1 MNKLDKKIIYVLG
14 TKAQFIKCEY
24 ILHNLV
30 KQNVDILILDTGQHK
45 ELTHKELNESGLE
58 YEYISLSNNTKN
70 ISTIFGMIIWFF
82 KIIFL
87 VKQKEKL
94 HGISH
99 SMVHGDTVSTLIG
112 LIFSKRNNIKTIHLE
127 SGYKSNNI
135 LKPFPEEL
143 VRGIV
148 SRFSD
153 ILVVDGDLQYDNISK
168 FSKNKKIIRIS
179 RNTIYDSLHKFLD
192 ERISAFDNTLTV
204 TIHRTENIYNK
215 KVLTSLV
222 HLLIEIRSKY
232 NFDKIQ
238 WFCHDVTLNMLKKYN
253 LFIKLEKNDIVVRS
267 LLTHEKF
274 IKELI
279 NSKLVITD
287 GGSISEECSIL
298 GLNTIVWRDVVEDSR
313 YLNENVILSEYDSA
327 TINNFIENLLEQ
339 RNITTAVTSPSA
351 ELVEKLLKII

>member
-1 MNKLDKKIIYVLG
+1 MNKSDKKIIYVLG
-14 TKAQFIKCEY
+14 TKAQFVKCEY
-24 ILHNLV
+24 ILHNLINH
-30 KQNVDILILDTGQHK
+30 NVDILILDTGQHK
-45 ELTHKELNESGLE
+45 ELTHKELNESGLK
-58 YEYISLSNNTKN
+58 YEYMSLSNNNKN
-70 ISTIFGMIIWFF
+70 ISSIFGMIIWFF
-82 KIIFL
+82 KIIFSS
-87 VKQKEKL
+87 KQKDKL
-94 HGISH
+94 DGISY

-153 ILVVDGDLQYDNISK
+153 ILVVDGDSQYNNILK
-168 FSKNKKIIRIS
+168 FIKNKKIIRIS
-179 RNTIYDSLHKFLD
+179 RNTIYDSVHEFL
-192 ERISAFDNTLTV
+192 EQRISPFDNTLTV

-215 KVLTSLV
+215 KALRSLV
-222 HLLIEIRSKY
+222 FLLIDIDTKY
-232 NFDKIQ
+232 KFDKIQ

-253 LFIKLEKNDIVVRS
+253 LIIELEKNEIIVRT
-267 LLTHEKF
+267 LLTHENF

-298 GLNTIVWRDVVEDSR
+298 GLNTIIWRDVVEDRR
-313 YLNENVILSEYDSA
+313 YLNRNVILSEYDSE
-327 TINNFIENLLEQ
+327 TIYNFMDNLSEK
-339 RNITTAVTSPSA
+339 RNIISTVQSPSA
-351 ELVEKLLKII
+351 ELVDKLLKII